1 MILVIWN
8 ILHYVSH
15 SPAIPPMTSVIHAI
29 AELPNNE
36 KFGIHL
42 ASTSR
47 ILLYGILTG
56 ATAGFILGAVVDI
69 SAPVKAVVSGVVHFM
84 RGIPAIAL
92 FPLILAVLGIG
103 DSSRIA
109 VIIWTAFP
117 PVFISTVYGMQ
128 SVDKDVIGAASLDG
142 ANRIDIAVRVKI
154 PMALCEIMNG
164 IKIAIG
170 TGFISVVT
178 AEMLGANKGIGY
190 MILWSTNAFKYAE
203 VYAYIFVVAVMGFI
217 MSLAMETL
225 TKILEKR
232 IYQ

>member
-8 ILHYVSH
+8 LLHYVSH

-29 AELPNNE
+29 LELPDNA
-36 KFGIHL
+36 KFGSHL
-42 ASTSR
+42 VSTTS
-47 ILLYGILTG
+47 ILMYGILTG
-56 ATAGFILGAVVDI
+56 ATAGFILGAVIDI

-142 ANRIDIAVRVKI
+142 ANRISIAVRVKI